1 MQGPE
6 PINLAELPDKIRPL
20 APLWGAV
27 CGVWRGAAVP
37 AKPQGK
43 WGGAAP

>member
-20 APLWGAV
+20 APPW
-27 CGVWRGAAVP
+27 AALGGFGLGP
-37 AKPQGK
+37 AEP
-43 WGGAAP
+43 A